1 MGLYISIVRVHKE
14 CVTVYQKCITVCVR
28 SVSQCIRSVSQC
40 IRSVS
45 RCVSEVCHSVSE
57 VYHSVSEV
65 YHGVCQ
71 KCVTV
76 CQKCVTVCQKCVTVY
91 QKCVTVYQKCI
102 TVCVRSVSQCVR
114 SVSEVV
120 ISRLT
125 GEKAPK
131 VPRSYQIIPDKC
143 PKLSTKPL
151 SFLSTLFGADAVENI
166 FRRRNTPVFLS
177 TIQGKIM
184 STPVI
189 RLPAFGNILTTAY
202 QYPYHGLP
210 TSLPRLTIVR
220 RWFRRPSVK
229 RRRRSRLGEVRRLC
243 RRTQGLAGRQAA
255 QHGSNFS
262 HQAVVTLRPS
272 DVSGSLQPES
282 STVNARSTAL
292 PATTGARE

>member
-1 MGLYISIVRVHKE
+1 MCHSVSEVYHSMCQK
-14 CVTVYQKCITVCVR
+14 CVTVYQKCITVYQKCITVCV
-28 SVSQCIRSVSQC
+28 
-40 IRSVS
+40 RSVS

-76 CQKCVTVCQKCVTVY
+76 CQKCVTVC

>member
-1 MGLYISIVRVHKE
+1 MYVFCTEVVHRQAMGLYISIVRVHKE

-45 RCVSEVCHSVSE
+45 RCVSEV
-57 VYHSVSEV
+57 

-76 CQKCVTVCQKCVTVY
+76 CQKCI
-91 QKCVTVYQKCI
+91 TVYQKCI

>member
-1 MGLYISIVRVHKE
+1 MCHSVSEVYHSVCQK
-14 CVTVYQKCITVCVR
+14 CVTVYQKCITVYQKCITVCV
-28 SVSQCIRSVSQC
+28 
-40 IRSVS
+40 RSVS

-76 CQKCVTVCQKCVTVY
+76 CQKCVTVCQKCVTVS
-91 QKCVTVYQKCI
+91 QKCI

-229 RRRRSRLGEVRRLC
+229 RRRRSRLGEVRPDG
-243 RRTQGLAGRQAA
+243 RRRST
-255 QHGSNFS
+255 
-262 HQAVVTLRPS
+262 VVTSVTKR
-272 DVSGSLQPES
+272 
-282 STVNARSTAL
+282 
-292 PATTGARE
+292 